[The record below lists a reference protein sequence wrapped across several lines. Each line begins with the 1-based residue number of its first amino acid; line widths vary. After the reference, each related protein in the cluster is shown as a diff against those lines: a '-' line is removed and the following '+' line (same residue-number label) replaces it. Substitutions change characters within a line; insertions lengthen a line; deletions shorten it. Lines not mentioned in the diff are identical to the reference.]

1 MYYHFYI
8 NETKKRQFVNT
19 NIELIRKLKKKPI
32 SKYVIIFLQ
41 LRRLNSDIISYSNF
55 SPRQNSPSRK
65 HNGDKTRS

>member
-41 LRRLNSDIISYSNF
+41 F
-55 SPRQNSPSRK
+55 
-65 HNGDKTRS
+65 

>member
-19 NIELIRKLKKKPI
+19 NIKKKPI

-65 HNGDKTRS
+65 HNGGKTRS